1 MFDQISTISLL
12 LILIIPFAV
21 ETLADVLNVRNISIK
36 IPDEL
41 KKFYNK
47 TKFKKSQAYLKANT
61 KLSILESTLS
71 LLALIIFILLGGFN
85 SADQYATGAAQNII
99 IRGLIFVGILTFLS
113 YFLSLPFSVYSTFII
128 ESKFGF
134 NKTTPKTFVL
144 DEIKSLALTIVI
156 GIPILAAVILF
167 FLRLGSIAWL
177 VAWALITTVQLILMF
192 IAPVLIMPL
201 FNKFTPLSDGDL
213 KDKINKFADNQNF
226 KLEGIYTMDGS
237 KRSTKANAY
246 FTGFGKYK
254 RIVLFDTL
262 VKKHTDDELVSV
274 LAHEIGHYKKGHI
287 IKLLA
292 ISTIITGASLYIFS
306 LLINNPLLFAM
317 FQTQNPS
324 VYASL
329 VFFGI
334 IFTPIF
340 QIISAATNLLSRK
353 FEYQA
358 DEYAVKTYR
367 NPKAF
372 TNALKKLSVN
382 TLSNPTPHKLKVIL
396 DYSHPPILERI
407 KNIERL

>member
-1 MFDQISTISLL
+1 
-12 LILIIPFAV
+12 
-21 ETLADVLNVRNISIK
+21 
-36 IPDEL
+36 
-41 KKFYNK
+41 
-47 TKFKKSQAYLKANT
+47 
-61 KLSILESTLS
+61 
-71 LLALIIFILLGGFN
+71 
-85 SADQYATGAAQNII
+85 
-99 IRGLIFVGILTFLS
+99 
-113 YFLSLPFSVYSTFII
+113 
-128 ESKFGF
+128 
-134 NKTTPKTFVL
+134 
-144 DEIKSLALTIVI
+144 
-156 GIPILAAVILF
+156 LF